1 MGVSVHSLFADV
13 FVVLQPPAIDTHVIS
28 TVRLLCTKSVCG
40 ALVQA
45 IYSVANVKW
54 IETYTSNT
62 ARMIPRE
69 RGGADKSKGAVSKMI
84 LCYHRLNFTFGM
96 RITLVHWHHTQNYQ
110 QQRQQSIANRLRY
123 TFELDIIESNGILF
137 CVYAMYILAFLLF
150 VSSTCSKA
158 ITSSHTR
165 SHAILVLN
173 NNVSIGVCVTGAQ
186 VYYRVLMT
194 KADARRN
201 SEEEKWGESSP
212 FRAYTKM
219 AYLLYA

>member
-96 RITLVHWHHTQNYQ
+96 RITLVHWHHTHKTTNSSGSNLL
-110 QQRQQSIANRLRY
+110 RTDCDMHLNWILLNRMVSYFLRLCY
-123 TFELDIIESNGILF
+123 VYLGIFVICFEHMFESL
-137 CVYAMYILAFLLF
+137 
-150 VSSTCSKA
+150 
-158 ITSSHTR
+158 
-165 SHAILVLN
+165 
-173 NNVSIGVCVTGAQ
+173 
-186 VYYRVLMT
+186 
-194 KADARRN
+194 
-201 SEEEKWGESSP
+201 
-212 FRAYTKM
+212 
-219 AYLLYA
+219 